1 MTAMQSDGNE
11 MWQMCPPLTIPE
23 DSYVGVCND
32 SYFLSLHQGV
42 PAQNKVKCNVSGVSN
57 WLPFSH
63 SNSVIWVQSKVKSP
77 LCKVM
82 RFPWLRS
89 SITVVAVLCKNLKVD
104 ICMWVCVFVCFYA
117 HMHPPR
123 TLYCLGLSPA
133 ISPPSSALSWQIAW
147 ISAACLRNNTSHQ
160 VDRGAQRSQLLF
172 LALWDV
178 YIQSSRSL
186 SQQWSCIQW
195 GFGEGVGGRW
205 DVSAPLGNK
214 GHLFNL
220 RCGGSLQPECVVIQN
235 VV

>member
-1 MTAMQSDGNE
+1 MTVMQSDGNE
-11 MWQMCPPLTIPE
+11 IWQMCPPLTIPE
-23 DSYVGVCND
+23 DSYVGGCAMTHI
-32 SYFLSLHQGV
+32 SCLCTKGYLHRIRWSV
-42 PAQNKVKCNVSGVSN
+42 MSTV
-57 WLPFSH
+57 
-63 SNSVIWVQSKVKSP
+63 SVIGCLSVILILWFECNPPCVMSCAFHDWGAQSLLLLYCARISRLVYV
-77 LCKVM
+77 C
-82 RFPWLRS
+82 
-89 SITVVAVLCKNLKVD
+89 
-104 ICMWVCVFVCFYA
+104 VCVFVCIYA
-117 HMHPPR
+117 HIHPPR

-160 VDRGAQRSQLLF
+160 VDRGAPRSQLLF
-172 LALWDV
+172 LPLWDV

-195 GFGEGVGGRW
+195 GFREGVGGRR

-220 RCGGSLQPECVVIQN
+220 RCGGSLLPECVVIRN